1 MMQNNSFFPNMSLKI
16 MIDYDLACETFIYKF
31 NKFNKFNKFRYKFN
45 NCLNKFSECEIL
57 NFLQFF
63 YEDISGK
70 LIFELIL
77 L

>member
-1 MMQNNSFFPNMSLKI
+1 MQNNSFFPNMSLKI
-16 MIDYDLACETFIYKF
+16 MIDYDLACETFSF
-31 NKFNKFNKFRYKFN
+31 SRYKFN